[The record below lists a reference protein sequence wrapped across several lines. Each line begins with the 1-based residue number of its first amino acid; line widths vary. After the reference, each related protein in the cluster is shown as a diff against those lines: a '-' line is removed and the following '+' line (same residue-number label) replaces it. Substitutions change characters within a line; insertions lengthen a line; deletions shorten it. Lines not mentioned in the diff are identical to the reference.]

1 MRREAVIL
9 CLMTTA
15 IAPVFGQKVFP
26 PITVDDR
33 IVVVAPH
40 PDDEVLGAGGLIQ
53 QARAVGAEVHVIYL
67 TSGDHNQ
74 IAFKLYDLRLH
85 LSPKQYIVFG
95 SRRQREAEAATAIL
109 GLSREQLTFLSYPY
123 YGTMRIWPDH
133 WGENT

>member
-1 MRREAVIL
+1 MAAICTTRKRWPIWGSFTKASAGDMRRGAVIL
-9 CLMTTA
+9 WLMTTA

-26 PITVDDR
+26 PITADDR

-74 IAFKLYDLRLH
+74 IAFKLYKFRLH
-85 LSPKQYIVFG
+85 
-95 SRRQREAEAATAIL
+95 
-109 GLSREQLTFLSYPY
+109 
-123 YGTMRIWPDH
+123 
-133 WGENT
+133 